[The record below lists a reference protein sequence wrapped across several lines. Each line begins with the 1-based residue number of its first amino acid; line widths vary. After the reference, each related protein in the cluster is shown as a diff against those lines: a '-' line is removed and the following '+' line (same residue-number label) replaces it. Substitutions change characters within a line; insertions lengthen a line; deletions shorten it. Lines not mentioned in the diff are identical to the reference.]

1 MKSLDF
7 GRYTLCSCVA
17 AAILAGCGGS
27 QPPISAPGAMPQNSA
42 IATHAEHGKSWML
55 PEAKNEDLIYA
66 VGGCGGTCV
75 LSYPKG
81 KLVGELTGVDGGA
94 DCSDSNGD
102 VFVSEQTD
110 VVEFAHGGTTPI
122 ATYDTP
128 YTPPSGCSVDPESG
142 SLAVVNQGSVAV
154 FPAGS
159 QNPTSYN
166 TLLNAQY
173 CGYDNAG
180 NLFVNGFDA
189 PNFGLSELP
198 KGGSTFEKLRLDQSV
213 GQPGQIQWDGQ
224 YVSYESQESGQPT
237 ISRLSISDSTA
248 TVVGQTRLKRV
259 PRALRLSWIYQGSVV
274 APYVVSGPASK
285 DIGIWK
291 YPKGASTKRIMQFGD
306 FNKKPFIFSG
316 VTVSVGPS
324 R

>member
-1 MKSLDF
+1 
-7 GRYTLCSCVA
+7 
-17 AAILAGCGGS
+17 
-27 QPPISAPGAMPQNSA
+27 
-42 IATHAEHGKSWML
+42 
-55 PEAKNEDLIYA
+55 LIYA

-81 KLVGELTGVDGGA
+81 KLVGELAYDGYA
-94 DCSDSNGD
+94 DCSDGNGD
-102 VFVSEQTD
+102 VFIPTQAE

-122 ATYDTP
+122 ATYTVP
-128 YTPPSGCSVDPESG
+128 YTPPVGWSVDLQSG
-142 SLAVVNQGSVAV
+142 NLAVVNAGFVAV

-159 QNPTSYN
+159 KNPISYN

-173 CGYDNAG
+173 CGYDNVG
-180 NLFVNGFDA
+180 NLFVDGFDGSKW
-189 PNFGLSELP
+189 GLSELP
-198 KGGSTFEKLRLDQSV
+198 EGGSTFEKLTLDQSV
-213 GQPGQIQWDGQ
+213 GQPGQVQWDGQ
-224 YVSYESQESGQPT
+224 YLSYESQESGRPT
-237 ISRLSISDSTA
+237 ISRLSISGSTA

-274 APYVVSGPASK
+274 APYVVNGPASK

-291 YPKGASTKRIMQFGD
+291 YPKGTSTKRIMQFGD
-306 FNKKPFIFSG
+306 FNKKPFIFNG